1 MTQPD
6 FILLPSI
13 QTQYTFVT
21 LYNETGIVKSVFI
34 TCFGLIGHHQ
44 MYSQL
49 HNETNF
55 FVKILYIR
63 YLVKRVGCN
72 PYYCTFNG

>member
-1 MTQPD
+1 MKQESLRVCVH
-6 FILLPSI
+6 I
-13 QTQYTFVT
+13 
-21 LYNETGIVKSVFI
+21 
-34 TCFGLIGHHQ
+34 CFGLIGHHQ
-44 MYSQL
+44 MYSQM
-49 HNETNF
+49 HNEPNIF